1 MRRGRSQSTSPAV
14 DNATDPPRERTIAAL
29 ASRQHGVVSLTQ
41 LLALGLS
48 RRTIDRWLS
57 LGRLHRVHR
66 GVYAVGR
73 PARTPRSRYMAAV
86 LACGSGAL
94 LSHRS
99 AAALWDLRPRRD
111 APIDVSSSRRA
122 GYRLAGI
129 DLHRTRTLTA
139 ADATAI
145 DGIPA
150 TSVARTLL
158 DLAGVVGPRSLERA
172 VERAEILRV
181 FDLRTIDAVL
191 GGANGRRGGG
201 ALSALLGRLRPNP
214 LTRSELERRLVDL
227 CESAALPSP
236 HVNARIDLGDRA
248 LEVDFYWPSA
258 RLIVET
264 DGFETHATR
273 AQFERD
279 RRRDQRLTLA
289 GYTVIRFTW
298 RQLEEAPQRVS
309 ATIESLLAAP
319 PGDENDHTPG
329 G

>member
-1 MRRGRSQSTSPAV
+1 MRPALRPTPV
-14 DNATDPPRERTIAAL
+14 DRRLSAL
-29 ASRQHGVVSLTQ
+29 ADTQHGVVSLTQ
-41 LLALGLS
+41 LEGLGLS
-48 RRTIDRWLS
+48 ANAVRKRVAS
-57 LGRLHRVHR
+57 GRLHRVHH

-73 PARTPRSRYMAAV
+73 RQLTRWGRYMAAV
-86 LACGSGAL
+86 LACGPGAI

-99 AAALWDLRPRRD
+99 AAALWDLRPHGG
-111 APIDVSSSRRA
+111 ASIDVSSSRRT

-129 DLHRTRTLTA
+129 DLHRTRTITA
-139 ADATAI
+139 SDAATVN
-145 DGIPA
+145 GIPV

-181 FDLRTIDAVL
+181 FDLRAIDAVL
-191 GGANGRRGGG
+191 GRANGRHGIG
-201 ALSALLGRLRPNP
+201 ALSTLLDRLRPNQV
-214 LTRSELERRLVDL
+214 TRSELERRLVDL

-236 HVNARIDLGDRA
+236 RANFRIDLGDGA

-298 RQLEEAPQRVS
+298 RQLEEAPHRVS
-309 ATIESLLAAP
+309 ATIASLLAAP
-319 PGDENDHTPG
+319 TKG
-329 G
+329 